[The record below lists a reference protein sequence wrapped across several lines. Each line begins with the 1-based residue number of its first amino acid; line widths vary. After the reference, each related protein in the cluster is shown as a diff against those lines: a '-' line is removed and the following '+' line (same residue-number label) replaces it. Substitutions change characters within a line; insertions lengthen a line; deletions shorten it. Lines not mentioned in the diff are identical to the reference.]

1 MALAALL
8 LTAAAPPPGG
18 WYRAVSLTPEGG
30 HLIGNPD
37 ASVRLIEYASYTC
50 RDCAAYNIQSD
61 GVLGLA
67 YLPSGRA
74 AVEVRLLTET
84 PIDLATAML
93 ASCGDP
99 ARFPLNH
106 NALLRSQ
113 ARWMELV
120 PHATAAQRQRWNQ
133 PDLTARGRA
142 IAADLKLY
150 GVMMSRGYDR
160 QTLDRCLADSAL
172 AARLKAASSAAIAAG
187 VTRTPGFSIGGK
199 LLRNTH
205 DWATL
210 RPQLDE
216 SLN

>member
-1 MALAALL
+1 MALAAVL

-37 ASVRLIEYASYTC
+37 APVRLIEYASYTC
-50 RDCAAYNIQSD
+50 RDCAAYNLQSE

-67 YLPSGRA
+67 YLPSGRV

-93 ASCGDP
+93 ASCDDP

-120 PHATAAQRQRWNQ
+120 PHATAAQRQRWNH
-133 PDLTARGRA
+133 PDLAARGRA

-150 GVMMSRGYDR
+150 DVMMSRGYDR
-160 QTLDRCLADSAL
+160 QTLDRCLSDSAL

-187 VTRTPGFSIGGK
+187 VTRTPGFSISGK